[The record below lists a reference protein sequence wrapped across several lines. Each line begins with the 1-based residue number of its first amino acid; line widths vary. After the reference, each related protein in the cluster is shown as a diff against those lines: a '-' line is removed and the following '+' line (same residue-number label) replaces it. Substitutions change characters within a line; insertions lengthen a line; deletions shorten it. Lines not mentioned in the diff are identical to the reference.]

1 MAREVDVDVMVE
13 RGCGLDVHQAMVVA
27 CLLTGP
33 PGRRPQKEIR
43 SFRTMTA
50 ALREMRE
57 WLQEN
62 GCTHVAM
69 ESTGIYWQPVYAVL
83 DGAFELVVGKRA
95 PHQER
100 ARA

>member
-1 MAREVDVDVMVE
+1 MDVMVE